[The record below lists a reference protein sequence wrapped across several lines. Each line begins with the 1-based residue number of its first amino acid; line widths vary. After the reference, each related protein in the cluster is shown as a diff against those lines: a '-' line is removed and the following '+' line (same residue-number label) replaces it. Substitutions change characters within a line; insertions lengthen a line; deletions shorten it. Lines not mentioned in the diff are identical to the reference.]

1 MSGTATF
8 ALRTD
13 GRPDAVGRVG
23 AAIALVLCA
32 MIFNLV
38 LAVINTSIAPIA
50 EAHVISAEVAIVA
63 AAMLL
68 IGGGSTA
75 FFGVA
80 GIVGVWL
87 ASTMAVRGQLDPKV
101 CRDALIPVVFYFLGR
116 RYGTLRTCDRLVGL
130 AVVMVAVGALL
141 EWAFLDVYL
150 RYVDI
155 LRYYIAKGS
164 AVAQSAAQMP
174 ELYVS
179 GMRNDGRT
187 ILPFLGDHR
196 VSSIFLE
203 PVSVGNF
210 GVIAFAWV
218 LLRAPDGTARFIRRS
233 LLVFLIL
240 VLGDARFGL
249 YLCGVVALV
258 YLVAPVLRPGLVYSL
273 PFVIVPLLL
282 VNATGFEEA
291 TWLNDLPG
299 RLLLSGQLL
308 STIDAGQALGVRAT
322 TSAAMVVLSDSGYAS
337 IIAEFG
343 AIGAAGLGALFVFAS
358 PAESQP
364 SWRFKLFVCFYLIVL
379 LTISTSF
386 LSIKTAALLWFLAGG
401 TSGGSAC
408 APKSLPGGSTDD
420 RTIAASDNSASGR
433 GLSGSP
439 PAPAGA
445 CEHYVC

>member
-1 MSGTATF
+1 
-8 ALRTD
+8 
-13 GRPDAVGRVG
+13 
-23 AAIALVLCA
+23 
-32 MIFNLV
+32 
-38 LAVINTSIAPIA
+38 
-50 EAHVISAEVAIVA
+50 VAI
-63 AAMLL
+63 
-68 IGGGSTA
+68 G
-75 FFGVA
+75 
-80 GIVGVWL
+80 
-87 ASTMAVRGQLDPKV
+87 
-101 CRDALIPVVFYFLGR
+101 ALI
-116 RYGTLRTCDRLVGL
+116 
-130 AVVMVAVGALL
+130 

-155 LRYYIAKGS
+155 LRYYVAKGS

-210 GVIAFAWV
+210 GAIAFAWV
-218 LLRAPDGTARFIRRS
+218 LLRAPEGAARFILRS
-233 LLVFLIL
+233 LLILLIL

-249 YLCGVVALV
+249 YLCGVVALAYV
-258 YLVAPVLRPGLVYSL
+258 VAPVLRPGLVYSL

-291 TWLNDLPG
+291 PWLNDLPG
-299 RLLLSGQLL
+299 RLLLSGQLV
-308 STIDAGQALGVRAT
+308 STIDVGQALGVRAT

-343 AIGAAGLGALFVFAS
+343 AIGAAGFWALFVFAS
-358 PAESQP
+358 PAGSQS
-364 SWRFKLFVCFYLIVL
+364 SWRFKLFVCVYLVVI

-401 TSGGSAC
+401 TSDGKAS
-408 APKSLPGGSTDD
+408 APKSLPISRSSLAPTE
-420 RTIAASDNSASGR
+420 AAGVRYAERSSH
-433 GLSGSP
+433 
-439 PAPAGA
+439 APSIQ
-445 CEHYVC
+445 

>member
-8 ALRTD
+8 ALRAG
-13 GRPDAVGRVG
+13 GRSDAVGRVG

-63 AAMLL
+63 AAVLL

-87 ASTMAVRGQLDPKV
+87 ASTMAVRGQLDPKI

-116 RYGTLRTCDRLVGL
+116 RYGTPRTCDRLVGL
-130 AVVMVAVGALL
+130 AIVLVAIGALL

-150 RYVDI
+150 RMWI
-155 LRYYIAKGS
+155 FCATISPRAARS
-164 AVAQSAAQMP
+164 RRRRPRCPSSTSVACETTAAR
-174 ELYVS
+174 S
-179 GMRNDGRT
+179 CRSWAITASR
-187 ILPFLGDHR
+187 R
-196 VSSIFLE
+196 SSSNRSRSEILE
-203 PVSVGNF
+203 PSLSPGYF
-210 GVIAFAWV
+210 CARPMGQHDSSGAASSSSSSSSWV
-218 LLRAPDGTARFIRRS
+218 MPDSASICAASSRS
-233 LLVFLIL
+233 ST
-240 VLGDARFGL
+240 
-249 YLCGVVALV
+249 
-258 YLVAPVLRPGLVYSL
+258 PLRPFCGRDSSTHC
-273 PFVIVPLLL
+273 PSSIVPLLL

-291 TWLNDLPG
+291 PWLNDLPG

-308 STIDAGQALGVRAT
+308 STIDAAQAFGVRAT

-358 PAESQP
+358 PAESRI

-386 LSIKTAALLWFLAGG
+386 LSIKTAALLWF
-401 TSGGSAC
+401 S
-408 APKSLPGGSTDD
+408 P
-420 RTIAASDNSASGR
+420 AARAT
-433 GLSGSP
+433 
-439 PAPAGA
+439 
-445 CEHYVC
+445 V